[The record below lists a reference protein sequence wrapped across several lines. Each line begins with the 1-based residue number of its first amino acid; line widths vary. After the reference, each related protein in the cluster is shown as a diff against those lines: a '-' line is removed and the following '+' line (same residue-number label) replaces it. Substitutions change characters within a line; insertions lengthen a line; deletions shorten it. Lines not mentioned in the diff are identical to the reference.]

1 MFGRYRPIVA
11 DAADRL
17 RSEVLGLNLHVQAGE
32 LRFRD
37 PSTGEDLRTYDEAED
52 ERAGSARKAAAEKAN
67 ADAGRANAA
76 AERARA
82 DAEKERAD
90 AAERELARLRLRL
103 QEP

>member
-1 MFGRYRPIVA
+1 M
-11 DAADRL
+11 D
-17 RSEVLGLNLHVQAGE
+17 LHVQAGE

-67 ADAGRANAA
+67 ADAERANAA

-82 DAEKERAD
+82 NAAVERAKADAEKERDD
-90 AAERELARLRLRL
+90 AAERELERLRLRL